1 MKLREKTDS
10 EIHRLH
16 ELNDDMKREL
26 KNIKSRSTVPYTSQ
40 PSDEDDGDT
49 ESEDELE
56 DEWTIEEATAVTFT
70 RITPG
75 TVKLVDIPPRKV
87 KTTGSA
93 TGQVT
98 PAKSIKSD
106 FSRAPMMRG
115 GMGQV
120 SCFRLFS
127 TRIL

>member
-1 MKLREKTDS
+1 MDP
-10 EIHRLH
+10 EIHRLRG
-16 ELNDDMKREL
+16 LNEDMKREL
-26 KNIKSRSTVPYTSQ
+26 KDIKSRSTVPYTSQ
-40 PSDEDDGDT
+40 SSDEDDDDT
-49 ESEDELE
+49 ESEDEVE

-70 RITPG
+70 RIAPG

-98 PAKSIKSD
+98 PAKSIKSNL
-106 FSRAPMMRG
+106 SQAPIMRG

-120 SCFRLFS
+120 SCLRLFS
-127 TRIL
+127 TKML